1 MAEALK
7 VAGVLAGAGAL
18 VTSGVVIGRKTA
30 PKVQGCALPEA
41 PPRWPAD
48 IVTLQYLWLDI
59 HRQGPGRYLVR
70 DGDARWTLPRSFAA
84 ARIDLGGKT
93 LEQDEWRVLTG
104 ALEAAWSV
112 LDVVPREREVHGV
125 HLLIRELPPEHPAS
139 IVIRSPV
146 EILRRGGGRFS
157 VHAPHRTPIELDHLP
172 PGPQGTIELHDVD
185 LTRWQ
190 WMLYTAILEAA
201 WLVAET
207 LHGFLDGE
215 ARG

>member
-93 LEQDEWRVLTG
+93 LEQDEWR
-104 ALEAAWSV
+104 
-112 LDVVPREREVHGV
+112 DP
-125 HLLIRELPPEHPAS
+125 
-139 IVIRSPV
+139 
-146 EILRRGGGRFS
+146 RRGESPAQSAPSRSNLVGKSTRIAGGRRPRDMGPTRS
-157 VHAPHRTPIELDHLP
+157 RPAALPVQLESTRQWRTTPRSDPSAHAPTESLRTPPRFPIGHIRFPDH
-172 PGPQGTIELHDVD
+172 QCKCIARRAD
-185 LTRWQ
+185 
-190 WMLYTAILEAA
+190 
-201 WLVAET
+201 AE
-207 LHGFLDGE
+207 
-215 ARG
+215 